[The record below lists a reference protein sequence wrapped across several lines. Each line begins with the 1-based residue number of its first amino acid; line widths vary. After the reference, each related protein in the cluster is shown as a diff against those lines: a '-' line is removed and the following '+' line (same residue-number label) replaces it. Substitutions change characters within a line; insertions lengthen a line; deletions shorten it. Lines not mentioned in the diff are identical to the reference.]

1 MNSSRK
7 CVNCQKT
14 PPLLLRSSLVLRVFR
29 LWPESVSHSESGR
42 VEGRALRY
50 KMFHVFLFF
59 IAPFGR
65 EWVRLI
71 LLSGRQTCGLTP
83 ELFWSEC
90 VCSYTTRSRRP
101 GHCFQTLK
109 ITYDYVTDKWP
120 ACGRLNRDGFLSGTE
135 AGTCGTLLRNRFDCS
150 RTERPENSPT
160 LKLHVRE
167 RSDGLF
173 RNEKEMILSQV
184 TVVCVKHAMPTE
196 RIWHP
201 VIKKNT

>member
-1 MNSSRK
+1 MFSGSD
-7 CVNCQKT
+7 
-14 PPLLLRSSLVLRVFR
+14 LRVFHIQR
-29 LWPESVSHSESGR
+29 ADASK
-42 VEGRALRY
+42 VEPCDT
-50 KMFHVFLFF
+50 KCSTFFLFF

-109 ITYDYVTDKWP
+109 ITYDHVADKWP

-150 RTERPENSPT
+150 RSERPENSPT

-173 RNEKEMILSQV
+173 RNEKEMMLSQV

-201 VIKKNT
+201 LIKKNTYNTQKHNFFLTNTV